1 MLAWAGAALYLY
13 AMASPPLI
21 EIIRDGKLF
30 GIFTSEEVAQLR
42 AEGKIL
48 PTDKL
53 YSQQHSS
60 PDWELLG
67 TEGMGAGR
75 ELLSNL
81 DTSEGLRLPAG
92 PEVKPQSNNE
102 SNGCCG
108 GCGLFIFL
116 ICGFYSVFCFLQR
129 PLRPDAGN
137 MAEGFAYISGA
148 ISLLGLFIS
157 TAIFSKK

>member
-67 TEGMGAGR
+67 TEGMGAR
-75 ELLSNL
+75 EPLSKL
-81 DTSEGLRLPAG
+81 DTSEGLRLTVE

-116 ICGFYSVFCFLQR
+116 ICGFYSVFCFFQR
-129 PLRPDAGN
+129 PPLPDAGN
-137 MAEGFAYISGA
+137 MAEAFAYISGA

>member
-1 MLAWAGAALYLY
+1 MSSPLLVKITRYGKEIGTYDLAEVLRLLGAGTL
-13 AMASPPLI
+13 
-21 EIIRDGKLF
+21 K
-30 GIFTSEEVAQLR
+30 
-42 AEGKIL
+42 
-48 PTDKL
+48 PTDF
-53 YSQQHSS
+53 YWH
-60 PDWELLG
+60 
-67 TEGMGAGR
+67 EGMGAR
-75 ELLSNL
+75 ELLSKL
-81 DTSEGLRLPAG
+81 DASEGLRLPAE

-157 TAIFSKK
+157 IFVFKKK

>member
-1 MLAWAGAALYLY
+1 M
-13 AMASPPLI
+13 STPLQVTI
-21 EIIRDGKLF
+21 SRDGKEIGTYDLA
-30 GIFTSEEVAQLR
+30 EVLR
-42 AEGKIL
+42 LLAAGTLK
-48 PTDKL
+48 PTDL
-53 YSQQHSS
+53 YWHEGMRV
-60 PDWELLG
+60 WELL
-67 TEGMGAGR
+67 
-75 ELLSNL
+75 SKL
-81 DTSEGLRLPAG
+81 DTSEGLRLPAE

-116 ICGFYSVFCFLQR
+116 ICGFYSVFCFFQR

-157 TAIFSKK
+157 IFVFKKK

>member
-1 MLAWAGAALYLY
+1 MS
-13 AMASPPLI
+13 SPHLVTI
-21 EIIRDGKLF
+21 SRDGKEIGTYDLA
-30 GIFTSEEVAQLR
+30 EVLR
-42 AEGKIL
+42 LLAAGTLK
-48 PTDKL
+48 PTDF
-53 YSQQHSS
+53 YWH
-60 PDWELLG
+60 
-67 TEGMGAGR
+67 EGARAR
-75 ELLSNL
+75 ELLSKL
-81 DTSEGLRLPAG
+81 DTPEGLRLPPE

-116 ICGFYSVFCFLQR
+116 ICGLYSVFCFFQR

-157 TAIFSKK
+157 IGIFSSKK

>member
-1 MLAWAGAALYLY
+1 MSSPLLVKITRYGKEIGTYDLAEVLRLLGAGTL
-13 AMASPPLI
+13 
-21 EIIRDGKLF
+21 K
-30 GIFTSEEVAQLR
+30 
-42 AEGKIL
+42 
-48 PTDKL
+48 PTDF
-53 YSQQHSS
+53 YWH
-60 PDWELLG
+60 
-67 TEGMGAGR
+67 EGMGAR
-75 ELLSNL
+75 ELLSKL
-81 DTSEGLRLPAG
+81 DASEGLRLPAE
-92 PEVKPQSNNE
+92 PEVKPQSDNE

-108 GCGLFIFL
+108 GCGLFIFM